1 MDEVPPTEDIDKA
14 SSVNAI
20 RIKKGSNGSNI
31 REGMYGSEFEAED

>member
-1 MDEVPPTEDIDKA
+1 MDEVPPTEDMDKA

-31 REGMYGSEFEAED
+31 REGMYTNEYEEED